1 MSYQAVKN
9 SRHNLKRRLI
19 YIMGSKCQICGY
31 DKCQSALEFHH
42 INPEQKDFHLGSN
55 TNISFNK
62 AKEEVKNVFQ
72 YALIVIEKFMKD

>member
-31 DKCQSALEFHH
+31 DKC
-42 INPEQKDFHLGSN
+42 
-55 TNISFNK
+55 
-62 AKEEVKNVFQ
+62 
-72 YALIVIEKFMKD
+72 